1 MNLSGYWEYPYNV
14 VDYWAFTEKYKKKKR
29 LYSPDAYNLERMV
42 LDMTQAMKW
51 MLKVYKKKNPDMFD
65 HDYYEVADERKEL
78 LEIFKKYRP
87 EDYELFVESN
97 PKVLVYEEY
106 DDEKAEKKD
115 NHEKE
120 KEKEKEHE
128 KKPKAPQTGDN

>member
-1 MNLSGYWEYPYNV
+1 MNPYGYWEYPYNV

-29 LYSPDAYNLERMV
+29 LYSPDAYKLESMV

-51 MLKVYKKKNPDMFD
+51 MLKVYKKNNLDMFY

-106 DDEKAEKKD
+106 DDEKYKAEKK
-115 NHEKE
+115 KE
-120 KEKEKEHE
+120 KEDEKKS

>member
-29 LYSPDAYNLERMV
+29 LYSEDAYRLESIV

-51 MLKVYKKKNPDMFD
+51 MLKVYKKNNLDMFY

-97 PKVLVYEEY
+97 PKVLVYEKY
-106 DDEKAEKKD
+106 DEKEKAEKKKEEE
-115 NHEKE
+115 NEK
-120 KEKEKEHE
+120 KS

>member
-1 MNLSGYWEYPYNV
+1 MNLSGYWEYPY
-14 VDYWAFTEKYKKKKR
+14 DLIGYWAFTEKYKKKNR
-29 LYSPDAYNLERMV
+29 LYSEAAYSLESMV
-42 LDMTQAMKW
+42 LDMTRAMKW
-51 MLKVYKKKNPDMFD
+51 MLKVYKKKNLDMFY

-106 DDEKAEKKD
+106 DDEKYKAEKK
-115 NHEKE
+115 KE
-120 KEKEKEHE
+120 KENE
-128 KKPKAPQTGDN
+128 KKPKAPRTGDN